1 MKKRINFV
9 SNSSSSSCVIHNWS
23 EISDEK
29 KDMVLNPYPYVV
41 GIWKR
46 ANCKFVC
53 NDEFK
58 TGHLEQQDN
67 ILDFGFLGD
76 WWRNQYNEQKDEMEF
91 TTSMD
96 NFDLFNWLDYIDV
109 AYEDTGEN
117 LGFFSNEEIAFN
129 TEFLEKLCEA
139 KNKGM

>member
-23 EISDEK
+23 AVSNEK

-41 GIWKR
+41 SVWKR

-53 NDEFK
+53 DDKFK

-96 NFDLFNWLDYIDV
+96 NFDLFNWLDYIGV
-109 AYEDTGEN
+109 AYEDTGES

-129 TEFLEKLCEA
+129 TEFLEKLGEA
-139 KNKGM
+139 KNKGL